1 LIVAAAL
8 SCVRTAVQ
16 ERIPAILRLY
26 RCPWTRQA
34 TALAPVFPTVP
45 PELSDGRL

>member
-26 RCPWTRQA
+26 RCPWTSQA
-34 TALAPVFPTVP
+34 TLAPVFPTGAP
-45 PELSDGRL
+45 